1 MAKTPHVRD
10 CMKKPTRTFRVD
22 EEMAPC
28 MSVLARSPFSAIPVI
43 DSDQIVVG
51 MLTEKDVLR
60 TIIEWSYDQRAGG
73 PVGNYMSELDVLV
86 TPEMDLLT
94 SARAFL
100 ECNFSC
106 LPVLKG
112 DRLIGRLVRHDV
124 LKAIEKWAT
133 QINKERAKRLGATP
147 EHERPSAIEEL
158 QKVASSHT
166 KDELSQIFRK
176 H

>member
-10 CMKKPTRTFRVD
+10 CMKRPTRTFRVD
-22 EEMAPC
+22 DDMAEC
-28 MSVLARSPFSAIPVI
+28 MSLLARSPFSAIPVI
-43 DSDQIVVG
+43 DENNQVVG

-60 TIIEWSYDQRAGG
+60 TIIDWSYDQRAGG
-73 PVGNYMSELDVLV
+73 PVGNYLSSLDVQV
-86 TPEMDLLT
+86 TPDMDLLT
-94 SARAFL
+94 AARAFL

-106 LPVLKG
+106 LPVTSG
-112 DRLIGRLVRHDV
+112 DCLVGRVVRHDV
-124 LKAIEKWAT
+124 LKGIEKWAT
-133 QINKERAKRLGATP
+133 RINKERAGRIKATP

-176 H
+176 N